1 MASKNG
7 ASSDNKHKK
16 KMLRAQQME
25 ITEHHLY
32 SMLARSSKEQRNR
45 DALAQIS
52 QREFEHY
59 QLWKEMINVKKKLL
73 FE

>member
-25 ITEHHLY
+25 ITEYHLY
-32 SMLARSSKEQRNR
+32 SKLAQSSKEQCNR